1 MTTGPASQIYQLLDK
16 ELQKRICTIVV
27 SSTEA
32 SLESIQALLVTAC
45 YSDKGWLLTSIAT
58 RMAMQLNL
66 PGKYDE
72 AVRLTASKDS
82 LVSQNQGFTE
92 ANPDPEGIRDCF
104 RKARTWLGLFVLES
118 IFSLDRGKAPSIE
131 AQDGIRRCRVLVS
144 HPSRTP
150 LDLRLLSQVELNHIR
165 AGAHAELSATSH
177 LGDADLAAF
186 VQGIKIDLSIW
197 LEDWLQIVGRS
208 AAESE
213 EQRIMIINL
222 RIQRDW
228 AVIIICCK
236 ALQYTGIKNIAFM
249 SKEQHE
255 IMYMAKES
263 AQSHFE
269 KLLVNPKLYLAPFR
283 YTMDFVWAKCAFSV
297 LLLLKLAIL
306 LPETSDLPKLLADSK
321 HLLEE
326 LSNIHGPRNVYF
338 RILKL
343 SIEKAEKALNAY
355 MVQVATV
362 TDDAGRNELQN
373 ELASTFLGPQEA
385 EFDFQTYA
393 PKEFIFDWDFPSLT
407 LCFVPIDIE
416 ALFSDFT
423 NI

>member
-1 MTTGPASQIYQLLDK
+1 MTTGPASQIYQLLNK

-58 RMAMQLNL
+58 RMAVQLNL
-66 PGKYDE
+66 HGEYDE

-82 LVSQNQGFTE
+82 LNSQNQGFKE
-92 ANPDPEGIRDCF
+92 ANTDPESIRDCF
-104 RKARTWLGLFVLES
+104 RKARTWLGLFVLEN

-131 AQDGIRRCRVLVS
+131 ARDGIRRCRVLVA
-144 HPSRTP
+144 HPSRTS
-150 LDLRLLSQVELNHIR
+150 LDLRLLSQVELNYLR

-177 LGDADLAAF
+177 LGDADLVAF

-197 LEDWLQIVGRS
+197 LEDWLQIVGRNA

-213 EQRIMIINL
+213 EQHVMILNL

-228 AVIIICCK
+228 AVIMICCR
-236 ALQYTGIKNIAFM
+236 ALQYTGVKNIAFM
-249 SKEQHE
+249 SKEQHD
-255 IMYMAKES
+255 IMHMAKES

-269 KLLVNPKLYLAPFR
+269 KLLMNPKLYLAPFR

-306 LPETSDLPKLLADSK
+306 LPETSDLPKLLADAK

-326 LSNIHGPRNVYF
+326 LSSIHGPRNVYY

-355 MVQVATV
+355 MVQVAAV
-362 TDDAGRNELQN
+362 TDIAGRSELQN
-373 ELASTFLGPQEA
+373 ELASTFSGPQEA
-385 EFDFQTYA
+385 EFDFQTYV
-393 PKEFIFDWDFPSLT
+393 PKEFIFDWDFP
-407 LCFVPIDIE
+407 
-416 ALFSDFT
+416 A
-423 NI
+423 